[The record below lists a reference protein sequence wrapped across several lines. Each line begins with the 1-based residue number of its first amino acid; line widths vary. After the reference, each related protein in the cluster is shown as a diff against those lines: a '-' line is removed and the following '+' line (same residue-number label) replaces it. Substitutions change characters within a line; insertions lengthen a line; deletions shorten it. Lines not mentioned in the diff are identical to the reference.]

1 MAVRQTFVD
10 DDGNAMECFL
20 NKNNTVQINVATDSD
35 ELLSTASISLH
46 KEHVKTLIA
55 VLTDTLGKME
65 NTTTFTESVVVN

>member
-1 MAVRQTFVD
+1 MATRQTLID
-10 DDGNAMECFL
+10 DEGNAMECFL

-55 VLTDTLGKME
+55 MLQHTLNSME
-65 NTTTFTESVVVN
+65 DSTTFTESVVVN